1 MHEGEGEIHP
11 KQEKQSKREQE
22 KRRRESA
29 REKKKYLSCEKI
41 FLFKKLRIIS

>member
-29 REKKKYLSCEKI
+29 REKKKN
-41 FLFKKLRIIS
+41 FLVRISFSLRNYE

>member
-29 REKKKYLSCEKI
+29 REKKIYI
-41 FLFKKLRIIS
+41 FLARKSFSLRNYK